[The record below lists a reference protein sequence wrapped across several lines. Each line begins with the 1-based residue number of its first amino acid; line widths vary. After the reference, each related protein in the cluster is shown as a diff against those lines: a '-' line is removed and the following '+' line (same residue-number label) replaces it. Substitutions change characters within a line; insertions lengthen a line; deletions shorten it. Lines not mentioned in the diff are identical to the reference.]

1 MPNVFIHRPGT
12 HNSATII
19 DPDTGLDKEVVE
31 WSFNA
36 TVDGRVGIVSA
47 YFPPGTSEDGA
58 AKRLRQ
64 QLIDDPKSLE
74 GITSTGG
81 GGEGSNGEGGSG
93 TGSSSSG
100 GGGSSEGG
108 GSQDSGDG
116 ESGGGGLSSG
126 GQGSNGE
133 GGGESGSGEG
143 GGGGGEGGTEGGGSG
158 GRWRR

>member
-93 TGSSSSG
+93 TGVVVVVVVAAVAK
-100 GGGSSEGG
+100 EVAAKTAAM
-108 GSQDSGDG
+108 
-116 ESGGGGLSSG
+116 EKAAAAALAAAAKVAMAKAVARVAAVR
-126 GQGSNGE
+126 
-133 GGGESGSGEG
+133 
-143 GGGGGEGGTEGGGSG
+143 
-158 GRWRR
+158 GRRWWR